1 MTVCQMALH
10 RLSQILGQN
19 IAHTASLAL
28 NGSAE
33 EIVVVGGDQVDSQV
47 LLVVVME
54 SATNGWADIA
64 LVSRRNL
71 KKYVGKS

>member
-28 NGSAE
+28 YGSAE

-47 LLVVVME
+47 LLVVVMQ